1 MECPICKHSEVEK
14 NSQSCPKCHSNLQA
28 FQVLESIEK
37 KLKHRKYFIYFL
49 SAFVLILMAAWSFTD
64 TTAGDKLLLDQTRQL
79 YKDSLTEQQNRVEE
93 LTVEFEEME
102 LSNVILGEKL
112 KTFEFI
118 QSSVGGELPD
128 EDYHVHVVKKG
139 ESLWSIAEE
148 YHSDG
153 NRHKEIAG
161 HNELNDPH
169 FIAVGDTVIIKK

>member
-1 MECPICKHSEVEK
+1 MECPVCRQGEVEEI
-14 NSQSCPKCHSNLQA
+14 SQSCPQCHSNVQA

-37 KLKHRKYFIYFL
+37 KLKSRKYFIYFL
-49 SAFVLILMAAWSFTD
+49 SAFVLILIAAWSFTNS
-64 TTAGDKLLLDQTRQL
+64 TSGDKLLLDQTRQL
-79 YKDSLTEQQNRVEE
+79 YKDSLTEQQSRFDE

-118 QSSVGGELPD
+118 QSSADGESPE

-153 NRHKEIAG
+153 NRQR
-161 HNELNDPH
+161 NCRS
-169 FIAVGDTVIIKK
+169 